1 MKKMFLFTFIAL
13 LPFITISQELEIV
26 KSTLIKESDD
36 IYENSIE
43 DYKNNEY
50 WDIWTTPIGKAFS
63 TTELKPDGQLN
74 YSINNISDY
83 NLNTA
88 WIEGEA
94 DYGIGEQF
102 GFTFDFPENTQYGS
116 VYEFYGIVNLFNGY
130 CKSLET
136 WQQNSRVRK
145 LKVYYNDTPI
155 CIVELID
162 TWHFQHFD
170 IGKFF
175 KYKRDE
181 KYMNAPFEL
190 IQNDKLTFEIL
201 DVYAGTK
208 YKDVAI
214 AEFMAQG
221 AWN

>member
-1 MKKMFLFTFIAL
+1 MIKIVL
-13 LPFITISQELEIV
+13 LASIGLIPLSTIPQDLEII
-26 KSTLIKESDD
+26 KSEQIEESDD
-36 IYENSIE
+36 IYESSIE
-43 DYKNNEY
+43 AYKKNEY

-63 TTELKPDGQLN
+63 TTELKSNGLIN
-74 YSINNISDY
+74 YSIKNISDY
-83 NLNTA
+83 DLNTA
-88 WIEGEA
+88 WIEGKT
-94 DYGIGEQF
+94 DFGIGEQF
-102 GFTFDFPENTQYGS
+102 GFTFDFPEDTQYGA

-130 CKSLET
+130 CKSPET

-145 LKVYYNDTPI
+145 LKVYYNGTPI
-155 CIVELID
+155 CIVELLD

-181 KYMNAPFEL
+181 KYMNAPFE
-190 IQNDKLTFEIL
+190 ITQDDKLTFEIL
-201 DVYAGTK
+201 EVYAGTK

-214 AEFMAQG
+214 TEFMAQG

>member
-1 MKKMFLFTFIAL
+1 MIRILLFAIISLIPVRIF
-13 LPFITISQELEIV
+13 SQELEII
-26 KSTLIKESDD
+26 KSGQIEKSND

-43 DYKNNEY
+43 EYKKSEY

-63 TTELKPDGQLN
+63 TSQLKPYKQIN
-74 YSINNISDY
+74 YSIKNISDY
-83 NLNTA
+83 DLNTA
-88 WIEGEA
+88 WIEGKT
-94 DYGIGEQF
+94 DYGIGEKF
-102 GFTFDFPENTQYGS
+102 GFTFDFPENTQYGT
-116 VYEFYGIVNLFNGY
+116 VYEFYGIVNVFNGY

-162 TWHFQHFD
+162 TWHFQQFD

-181 KYMNAPFEL
+181 KYMDAPFEI

-201 DVYAGTK
+201 DIYAGTK

-214 AEFMAQG
+214 SEFMAQG